1 MDRDYCISRNGTCI
15 RTLVGCI
22 DYRCGFDCDE
32 RCSNEEQEEGERV
45 SNSDHH
51 SNEMQLLRGAVKPTA
66 ITGLISIIV
75 SAILAGLPGF
85 YGALLAQFIV
95 VIFFTVTLG
104 VSKIS
109 KDLDPLSTM
118 GLALF
123 SYTTKLLFVGL
134 FLWAI
139 TNFTERETINR
150 TSFGIAAILLTL
162 SWLGGEIA
170 SYMKLRIHLPLPDSS
185 TNKPDSSKEK

>member
-1 MDRDYCISRNGTCI
+1 M
-15 RTLVGCI
+15 
-22 DYRCGFDCDE
+22 
-32 RCSNEEQEEGERV
+32 
-45 SNSDHH
+45 SNSQEQ

-66 ITGLISIIV
+66 ITGLISVII
-75 SAILAGLPGF
+75 SAIIAGLPGL

-95 VIFFTVTLG
+95 VIFFAVTLG
-104 VSKIS
+104 VSKLS

-134 FLWAI
+134 FLFAI

-150 TSFGIAAILLTL
+150 TSFGVAAILLTL

-185 TNKPDSSKEK
+185 TNKPDSSKE

>member
-1 MDRDYCISRNGTCI
+1 M
-15 RTLVGCI
+15 
-22 DYRCGFDCDE
+22 
-32 RCSNEEQEEGERV
+32 
-45 SNSDHH
+45 SNSQEQ

-66 ITGLISIIV
+66 ITGLLSVIA

-104 VSKIS
+104 VSKLS

-134 FLWAI
+134 FLFAI

-150 TSFGIAAILLTL
+150 TSFGVAAILLTI

-170 SYMKLRIHLPLPDSS
+170 SYMKLRIHLPLPESS
-185 TNKPDSSKEK
+185 SGNSDSSKEK

>member
-1 MDRDYCISRNGTCI
+1 MSKSSNP
-15 RTLVGCI
+15 
-22 DYRCGFDCDE
+22 
-32 RCSNEEQEEGERV
+32 SNEA
-45 SNSDHH
+45 
-51 SNEMQLLRGAVKPTA
+51 QLLKGAVKPTA
-66 ITGLISIIV
+66 ITGLISIII
-75 SAILAGLPGF
+75 SAIFAGLPGL

-95 VIFFTVTLG
+95 VIFFAVTLG

-150 TSFGIAAILLTL
+150 TSFGIAAIVLTL

-185 TNKPDSSKEK
+185 TSKEK

>member
-1 MDRDYCISRNGTCI
+1 MSKSSNP
-15 RTLVGCI
+15 
-22 DYRCGFDCDE
+22 
-32 RCSNEEQEEGERV
+32 SNEA
-45 SNSDHH
+45 
-51 SNEMQLLRGAVKPTA
+51 QLLKGAVKPTA
-66 ITGLISIIV
+66 ITGLVSVIV
-75 SAILAGLPGF
+75 SAIFADLPGL

-95 VIFFTVTLG
+95 VIFFAVTLG

-150 TSFGIAAILLTL
+150 TSFGIAAIVLTL

-170 SYMKLRIHLPLPDSS
+170 SYMKLRIHLPLPDNS
-185 TNKPDSSKEK
+185 PDSSKE

>member
-1 MDRDYCISRNGTCI
+1 MSNSHQP
-15 RTLVGCI
+15 
-22 DYRCGFDCDE
+22 
-32 RCSNEEQEEGERV
+32 SNEAQ
-45 SNSDHH
+45 
-51 SNEMQLLRGAVKPTA
+51 MLKGAVKPTA
-66 ITGLISIIV
+66 VTGLISVIV
-75 SAILAGLPGF
+75 SAIFAGLPGL

-95 VIFFTVTLG
+95 VIFFSVTLG

-123 SYTTKLLFVGL
+123 SYTTKLLFVGI

-170 SYMKLRIHLPLPDSS
+170 SYMKLRIHLPLPDNSS
-185 TNKPDSSKEK
+185 DSTKEK

>member
-1 MDRDYCISRNGTCI
+1 MSNSNQ
-15 RTLVGCI
+15 L
-22 DYRCGFDCDE
+22 
-32 RCSNEEQEEGERV
+32 SNEAQ
-45 SNSDHH
+45 
-51 SNEMQLLRGAVKPTA
+51 MLKGAVKPTA
-66 ITGLISIIV
+66 VTGLISVIV
-75 SAILAGLPGF
+75 SAIFAGLPGL

-95 VIFFTVTLG
+95 VIFFAVTLG

-123 SYTTKLLFVGL
+123 SYTTKLLFVGI

-170 SYMKLRIHLPLPDSS
+170 SYMKLRIHLPLPDNSS
-185 TNKPDSSKEK
+185 DSAKEK

>member
-1 MDRDYCISRNGTCI
+1 MSKS
-15 RTLVGCI
+15 
-22 DYRCGFDCDE
+22 
-32 RCSNEEQEEGERV
+32 SNPSSEA
-45 SNSDHH
+45 
-51 SNEMQLLRGAVKPTA
+51 QLLKGAVKPTA
-66 ITGLISIIV
+66 VTGLISIIV
-75 SAILAGLPGF
+75 SAIFAGLPGL

-95 VIFFTVTLG
+95 VIFFAVTLG

-150 TSFGIAAILLTL
+150 TSFGIAAIVLTL

-185 TNKPDSSKEK
+185 TSKENQ

>member
-1 MDRDYCISRNGTCI
+1 MSTTNQPSHEAQM
-15 RTLVGCI
+15 LK
-22 DYRCGFDCDE
+22 
-32 RCSNEEQEEGERV
+32 
-45 SNSDHH
+45 
-51 SNEMQLLRGAVKPTA
+51 GAVKPTA
-66 ITGLISIIV
+66 ITGLIAVIV
-75 SAILAGLPGF
+75 SAIFAGLPGF

-95 VIFFTVTLG
+95 VIFFAVTLG

-185 TNKPDSSKEK
+185 TSKENQ

>member
-1 MDRDYCISRNGTCI
+1 M
-15 RTLVGCI
+15 
-22 DYRCGFDCDE
+22 
-32 RCSNEEQEEGERV
+32 
-45 SNSDHH
+45 SNSQEQ

-66 ITGLISIIV
+66 ITGLISVIT

-123 SYTTKLLFVGL
+123 SYTTKLLLVGL
-134 FLWAI
+134 FLFAI

-150 TSFGIAAILLTL
+150 TSFGVAAILLTL

-185 TNKPDSSKEK
+185 TSNTSKEK

>member
-1 MDRDYCISRNGTCI
+1 MSKS
-15 RTLVGCI
+15 
-22 DYRCGFDCDE
+22 
-32 RCSNEEQEEGERV
+32 SNPSSEA
-45 SNSDHH
+45 
-51 SNEMQLLRGAVKPTA
+51 QLLKGAVKPTA
-66 ITGLISIIV
+66 VTGLISIIV
-75 SAILAGLPGF
+75 SAIFAGLPGL

-95 VIFFTVTLG
+95 VIFFAVTLG

-150 TSFGIAAILLTL
+150 TSFGIAAIVLTL

-185 TNKPDSSKEK
+185 PDSNKEK

>member
-1 MDRDYCISRNGTCI
+1 MSNSNQP
-15 RTLVGCI
+15 
-22 DYRCGFDCDE
+22 
-32 RCSNEEQEEGERV
+32 SNEA
-45 SNSDHH
+45 
-51 SNEMQLLRGAVKPTA
+51 QLLKGAVKPTA
-66 ITGLISIIV
+66 ITGLVSVIV
-75 SAILAGLPGF
+75 SAFFAGLPGL

-95 VIFFTVTLG
+95 VIFFAVTLG
-104 VSKIS
+104 VSKLS

-123 SYTTKLLFVGL
+123 SYTTKLLLVGL

-150 TSFGIAAILLTL
+150 TSFGIAAIVLTL

-170 SYMKLRIHLPLPDSS
+170 SYMKLRIHLPLPDNSS
-185 TNKPDSSKEK
+185 D

>member
-1 MDRDYCISRNGTCI
+1 MTQN
-15 RTLVGCI
+15 
-22 DYRCGFDCDE
+22 
-32 RCSNEEQEEGERV
+32 SNEL
-45 SNSDHH
+45 
-51 SNEMQLLRGAVKPTA
+51 QLLRGALKPSA

-75 SAILAGLPGF
+75 SSVIAQMPGF

-104 VSKIS
+104 VSKLS

-118 GLALF
+118 GVALF
-123 SYTTKLLFVGL
+123 SYTTKLLLVGV
-134 FLWAI
+134 FLWAL
-139 TNFTERETINR
+139 TTYTDRETINR
-150 TSFGIAAILLTL
+150 TSFGITAIVLTL

-185 TNKPDSSKEK
+185 PSKEK

>member
-1 MDRDYCISRNGTCI
+1 MSTTNQP
-15 RTLVGCI
+15 
-22 DYRCGFDCDE
+22 
-32 RCSNEEQEEGERV
+32 SNESQ
-45 SNSDHH
+45 
-51 SNEMQLLRGAVKPTA
+51 MLKGAVKPTA
-66 ITGLISIIV
+66 ITGLIAVIV
-75 SAILAGLPGF
+75 SAIFAGLPGF

-95 VIFFTVTLG
+95 VIFFAVTLG

-150 TSFGIAAILLTL
+150 TSFGIAAIVLTL

-185 TNKPDSSKEK
+185 TSKENQ

>member
-1 MDRDYCISRNGTCI
+1 M
-15 RTLVGCI
+15 
-22 DYRCGFDCDE
+22 
-32 RCSNEEQEEGERV
+32 
-45 SNSDHH
+45 SNSQEQ

-66 ITGLISIIV
+66 ITGLISVIV
-75 SAILAGLPGF
+75 SAIFAGLPGL

-95 VIFFTVTLG
+95 VIFFAVTLG

-123 SYTTKLLFVGL
+123 SYTTKLLFVGV

-150 TSFGIAAILLTL
+150 TSFGVAAILLTL

-185 TNKPDSSKEK
+185 PSNSDSSKEK

>member
-1 MDRDYCISRNGTCI
+1 M
-15 RTLVGCI
+15 VGCI
-22 DYRCGFDCDE
+22 DYSFGFSCNQRC
-32 RCSNEEQEEGERV
+32 RNEEQKEGGCM
-45 SNSDHH
+45 STSDQQ
-51 SNEMQLLRGAVKPTA
+51 SNEMHLLKGAVKPTA

-75 SAILAGLPGF
+75 SAIFAGMPGF

-95 VIFFTVTLG
+95 VIFFAVTLG
-104 VSKIS
+104 VSKLS

-139 TNFTERETINR
+139 TNFTERDTINR
-150 TSFGIAAILLTL
+150 TSFGVAAILLTL

-185 TNKPDSSKEK
+185 TSTPDSSKE

>member
-1 MDRDYCISRNGTCI
+1 M
-15 RTLVGCI
+15 
-22 DYRCGFDCDE
+22 
-32 RCSNEEQEEGERV
+32 
-45 SNSDHH
+45 SNSQEQ

-66 ITGLISIIV
+66 ITGLISVII
-75 SAILAGLPGF
+75 SAIIAGLPGL

-95 VIFFTVTLG
+95 VIFFAVTLG
-104 VSKIS
+104 VSKLS

-134 FLWAI
+134 FLFAI

-150 TSFGIAAILLTL
+150 TSFGVAAILLTL

-170 SYMKLRIHLPLPDSS
+170 SYMKLRIHLPLPDNS
-185 TNKPDSSKEK
+185 PSKEK

>member
-1 MDRDYCISRNGTCI
+1 MSK
-15 RTLVGCI
+15 
-22 DYRCGFDCDE
+22 
-32 RCSNEEQEEGERV
+32 SNEPSSEA
-45 SNSDHH
+45 
-51 SNEMQLLRGAVKPTA
+51 QLLKGAVKPTA

-75 SAILAGLPGF
+75 SAIFAGLPGI

-95 VIFFTVTLG
+95 VIFFAVTLG

-123 SYTTKLLFVGL
+123 SYATKLLFVGL

-150 TSFGIAAILLTL
+150 TSFGIAAIVLTL

-170 SYMKLRIHLPLPDSS
+170 SYMKLRIHLPLPDNS
-185 TNKPDSSKEK
+185 PDSSKE

>member
-1 MDRDYCISRNGTCI
+1 M
-15 RTLVGCI
+15 
-22 DYRCGFDCDE
+22 
-32 RCSNEEQEEGERV
+32 
-45 SNSDHH
+45 SNSQEQ

-66 ITGLISIIV
+66 ITGLISVIT

-123 SYTTKLLFVGL
+123 SYTTKLLLVGL
-134 FLWAI
+134 F
-139 TNFTERETINR
+139 
-150 TSFGIAAILLTL
+150 
-162 SWLGGEIA
+162 
-170 SYMKLRIHLPLPDSS
+170 
-185 TNKPDSSKEK
+185 